1 VTHDESRV
9 PVVVATGQSIERDAN
24 VTALD
29 LAARAVDE
37 AFGAAPGLRA
47 RVQKVS
53 VVNILSDVGPAPG
66 TALAVRTGL
75 APLRTEVT
83 TIGGNSPQW
92 LVNRAAAA
100 VAAGEL
106 ETVVV
111 VGAEAQHT
119 ARAQA
124 QRGQAQRGQAQ
135 RGQAQRGQAQ
145 RGQAHGAAGDVI
157 PGDGP
162 ASGHPPAPDRSE
174 PDPVVGDDRAGV
186 GPAELNAGLITPV
199 HVYAMFESVIAA
211 RAGRTPAE
219 HRAELG
225 TLMAPF
231 TEVAAAN
238 PFAWYPE
245 VRSAS
250 ELAAVS
256 SDNRLVAEPY
266 TKRMCAALHVNQ
278 GAAVVVTSLAAAR
291 RAGVADGAVFCWS
304 GAQAADVWFPSARP
318 DPGSSPGY
326 RAAAEA
332 ALDAAGL
339 GVDDIAA
346 FDLYSCFPCAVDMAV
361 EVLGL
366 ARDDRRGLTVTG
378 GLPYFG
384 GPGNNYS
391 LHAVATMVQRLRQ
404 NGGTGLVS
412 ALGWYATKHAV
423 GVYGAAPST
432 RGWRLGDTTDAQRA
446 IDATAVP
453 VATEAGGPAVVVAS
467 TVVSARDGT
476 VTGAPV
482 IARLPDGRHVVAAA
496 ETGELAALAGCN
508 LVGREISLSGQGGTP
523 PRYRIEHG

>member
-1 VTHDESRV
+1 VTLDESRV
-9 PVVVATGQSIERDAN
+9 PVVVATGQSIERGAD

-29 LAARAVDE
+29 LAARAIDE
-37 AFGAAPGLRA
+37 AFGAAPALRA
-47 RVQKVS
+47 RVQQVS

-66 TALAVRTGL
+66 AALAARTGL
-75 APLRTEVT
+75 APLHTVVS

-92 LVNRAAAA
+92 LVNRASAA

-106 ETVVV
+106 DTVVV

-119 ARAQA
+119 ARVQA
-124 QRGQAQRGQAQ
+124 QHGPARRSQAR
-135 RGQAQRGQAQ
+135 RS
-145 RGQAHGAAGDVI
+145 QAHDDAGDVP
-157 PGDGP
+157 PGDGRAP
-162 ASGHPPAPDRSE
+162 GHPPAPERIE
-174 PDPVVGDDRAGV
+174 PDAVVGDDRAGV
-186 GPAELNAGLITPV
+186 GPAELQAGLITPV
-199 HVYAMFESVIAA
+199 HVYAMFESVMAA

-225 TLMAPF
+225 ALMAPF

-245 VRSAS
+245 GRSAS
-250 ELAAVS
+250 ELAAVTA
-256 SDNRLVAEPY
+256 DNRLVAEPY

-278 GAAVVVTSLAAAR
+278 GAAVVVTSLAVAR

-332 ALDAAGL
+332 ALGAAGL
-339 GVDDIAA
+339 GVDDIGA
-346 FDLYSCFPCAVDMAV
+346 FDLYSCFPCAVEMAV
-361 EVLGL
+361 EVLGI

-404 NGGTGLVS
+404 DGGTGLVS

-423 GVYGAAPST
+423 GLYGAAPPA
-432 RGWRLGDTTDAQRA
+432 RGWRFGDTTDAQRA
-446 IDATAVP
+446 VDATAVT
-453 VATEAGGPAVVVAS
+453 VATEAVGPAVGVAS

-476 VTGAPV
+476 VSGAPV

-508 LVGREISLSGQGGTP
+508 LVGKDIALSGEGGTP
-523 PRYRIEHG
+523 PRYRVEHG